1 MVLILVFLVG
11 PLVELA
17 VFIQVGQWI
26 GYPEAILL
34 LLLISIV
41 GIVIVR
47 YQGLGTYRRLRGQIR
62 AGIVPAADLVNG
74 LIILIAG
81 LLLFLPGFITSIV
94 GLLLLL
100 PPVRGF
106 VRAVLRRRFSVRAA
120 NRVVKVVNTRGS
132 VTRDRPD
139 DVVEVLPPSPRQL
152 PPQPPRPPDAP
163 PGPGG
168 AGGPGSGQ

>member
-1 MVLILVFLVG
+1 MAMVLILVFVVG

-17 VFIQVGQWI
+17 VFVQVGQWI

-41 GIVIVR
+41 GIVVVR
-47 YQGLGTYRRLRGQIR
+47 YQGLGTYRRVRGQIR

-74 LIILIAG
+74 LIILVAG
-81 LLLFLPGFITSIV
+81 LLLILPGFVTSIV

-106 VRAVLRRRFSVRAA
+106 VRALLRRRFSVRAA
-120 NRVVKVVNTRGS
+120 NRVVKVVNTRPGVPRS
-132 VTRDRPD
+132 ISEDGI
-139 DVVEVLPPSPRQL
+139 EVLPPSRRPL
-152 PPQPPRPPDAP
+152 PPPGS
-163 PGPGG
+163 PGPD
-168 AGGPGSGQ
+168 Q